1 MKKTGTE
8 PQLRTFTYRTQSHFD
23 DLDAQWILHHSRQIR
38 YVERA
43 QQALFDRV
51 MGMQEF
57 DPYKFPDLN
66 VVVKRLEVDYL
77 KPLKG
82 VRPFQIEMRVLRL
95 RGAGMTTS
103 FEFKSED
110 GGDIYTRGIREV
122 CKLSIQTW
130 EPELWTDDF
139 RTRFESWMASPA

>member
-1 MKKTGTE
+1 MNHSDS
-8 PQLRTFTYRTQSHFD
+8 QSRIFTYRTQSHFD
-23 DLDAQWILHHSRQIR
+23 DLDAQWILHHSRQVR

-43 QQALFDRV
+43 QQALFNHV
-51 MGMQEF
+51 MEMQEF

-82 VRPFQIEMRVLRL
+82 VRPFIIEMRVLRL
-95 RGAGMTTS
+95 RGAGLTTG

-110 GGDIYTRGIREV
+110 GRELYTRGVREV
-122 CKLSIQTW
+122 CKLGIQTW
-130 EPELWTDDF
+130 EPELWTAEF
-139 RTRFESWMASPA
+139 RTRFEGWLGPT